1 MDISLSP
8 SLTFYT
14 PDAVRGQIP
23 PNKLFFPGINLCY
36 MLFNKLTT
44 NDIKHFHCDC
54 IQNPTQLP
62 ETAFCDVNIRATG
75 LQLTSEQPI
84 MDR

>member
-1 MDISLSP
+1 
-8 SLTFYT
+8 
-14 PDAVRGQIP
+14 
-23 PNKLFFPGINLCY
+23 